1 MAKAGKK
8 DAKAPKDEKA
18 ANGPGIMGLL
28 RVAGFGLSMATAV
41 FLCVSLL
48 DMGFVDLR
56 PQLHDFSGAAAGALL
71 VFVML
76 SAFAGSRTAAAE
88 RAARDAQIEA
98 LKGELAEKLA
108 ADLDAK
114 VGSLGSVEGEVRQR
128 MASIDEKIEK
138 FLGAE
143 FERLTAENE
152 GYRKEIDQS
161 RIDEISKASEE
172 VEALRA
178 KNQELQEKI
187 NKWAVESVD
196 SRLGQEKLHAA

>member
-8 DAKAPKDEKA
+8 DPKAPKDEKA

-28 RVAGFGLSMATAV
+28 RTAGFALSMATAL
-41 FLCVSLL
+41 FLCISLL

-76 SAFAGSRTAAAE
+76 SAFAGSRSRAAE
-88 RAARDAQIEA
+88 RSARDAQIDA
-98 LKGELAEKLA
+98 LKDELAGKLM
-108 ADLDAK
+108 ADLETRAATIEAREAEVKAK
-114 VGSLGSVEGEVRQR
+114 VAAV
-128 MASIDEKIEK
+128 DEKIDK
-138 FLGAE
+138 FLGAA
-143 FERLTAENE
+143 FERLTTENE
-152 GYRKEIDQS
+152 SFRKEIDQN
-161 RIDEISKASEE
+161 RIDEVSKASEE

-178 KNQELQEKI
+178 KNQELQDKI

-196 SRLGQEKLHAA
+196 SRIGQEKLHAA

>member
-8 DAKAPKDEKA
+8 DAKAPKDGNA
-18 ANGPGIMGLL
+18 AKGAGIMGLL
-28 RVAGFGLSMATAV
+28 RVSGFALSILSAA

-48 DMGFVDLR
+48 DMGFIDLR
-56 PQLHDFSGAAAGALL
+56 PKLHGFSGPAAGALL

-76 SAFAGSRTAAAE
+76 SAFAGSRVAASE

-98 LKGELAEKLA
+98 LKGELAERLA
-108 ADLDAK
+108 ADLDTK
-114 VGSLGSVEGEVRQR
+114 VGGLGSVGAEVTQKV
-128 MASIDEKIEK
+128 AVLDEKIEK

-161 RIDEISKASEE
+161 RVDEISKASEE
-172 VEALRA
+172 IEALRA

-187 NKWAVESVD
+187 SKWAVESVD
-196 SRLGQEKLHAA
+196 SKIGQEKLHAA